1 MKFFNYDNPVFKAI
15 SVIGDMLIL
24 SLLWVVTSLPVFTI
38 GASTTALYDCAIK
51 ILRSRNTLTFKD
63 YFRSFAANFRQ
74 ATAIFL
80 IMLPIGALLAADLY
94 FWAHNDS
101 EYAIVFNALGIGL
114 ALIYAA
120 TLIYVFPVQA
130 VFDNKV
136 KDTIRTAFL
145 MSLQNWST
153 TIPILAVLF
162 GISYLCWKYP
172 IAAYVYLII
181 GNGAFA
187 LIFGV
192 RFLVIFRK
200 YNKELAPDIPE
211 DDFDPGNDK
220 AKHEATPAPKAH
232 YKNKKGNKVIK

>member
-63 YFRSFAANFRQ
+63 YFRSFGSNFKQ

-94 FWAHNDS
+94 FWAHS
-101 EYAIVFNALGIGL
+101 ESEFSMVFNALGIGL

-120 TLIYVFPVQA
+120 TLVYVFPVQA
-130 VFDNKV
+130 VFNNKV

-145 MSLQNWST
+145 MSLQNWTT

-172 IAAYVYLII
+172 IAAYIYLMI

-200 YNKELAPDIPE
+200 YNKELEPDVPDDDLPPSAPS
-211 DDFDPGNDK
+211 
-220 AKHEATPAPKAH
+220 AEARSVPAPKAH
-232 YKNKKGNKVIK
+232 YKKKKGNKVIK